1 MRALHRIG
9 FCLTACVPHPI
20 LRPPYFN
27 EPMLI
32 VNQVMLDCTGFIMQ
46 ATCCL
51 KYTTCKVRIL
61 DFAKWV
67 LDTIDF
73 ILACT
78 MHTMHCKHTMFCSVG
93 SHVLH
98 LFPNWLAALVEARCQ
113 FGPEL
118 RPRKLMIR
126 KTDPALSG
134 IFSLSGEFVAK
145 GK

>member
-73 ILACT
+73 ILVCT
-78 MHTMHCKHTMFCSVG
+78 MHTMQKLQTHN
-93 SHVLH
+93 VLQC
-98 LFPNWLAALVEARCQ
+98 LLTCLAFVSQLARRL
-113 FGPEL
+113 G
-118 RPRKLMIR
+118 
-126 KTDPALSG
+126 
-134 IFSLSGEFVAK
+134 
-145 GK
+145 